1 MSARRFTKILIVE
14 DEYTL
19 LEALRYNLEKEG
31 YTVVTAVNGIQAL
44 DSARSESPD
53 LIILDIMLPQL
64 DGFEVCRILRKDM
77 AVPILMLTAK
87 GEEIDKVLGLEWGAD
102 DYMAKPFSMR
112 ELKARIKA
120 LLRRAAAQ
128 SGPQS
133 AEEGVLRIDDLEIDP
148 GSHKVTLGESVVTL
162 NPKEYDL
169 LVFLVRNKGR
179 VFSREHLLERVWG
192 YDYAVDTRT
201 VDVHIRWLR
210 EKIESDP
217 SKPRRLITVRGSGY
231 KIEG

>member
-1 MSARRFTKILIVE
+1 MSAKKILIVE
-14 DEYTL
+14 DEETL

-31 YTVVTAVNGIQAL
+31 YTVVTAVDGMQAL

-64 DGFEVCRILRKDM
+64 DGFEVCRILRKDVN
-77 AVPILMLTAK
+77 VPILMLTAR
-87 GEEIDKVLGLEWGAD
+87 EDEIDKVLGLELGAD
-102 DYMAKPFSMR
+102 DYMVKPFSMR

-128 SGPQS
+128 SEP
-133 AEEGVLRIDDLEIDP
+133 EGGGEDTVLQLGDLTIDLGRHE
-148 GSHKVTLGESVVTL
+148 VTLAEAAVRL
-162 NPKEYDL
+162 KPKEFDL
-169 LVFLVRNKGR
+169 LVFLSRNKGR

-192 YDYAVDTRT
+192 YDFAGDTRT

-217 SKPRRLITVRGSGY
+217 SKPRRLITVRGTGY

>member
-1 MSARRFTKILIVE
+1 MSASKILIVE
-14 DEYTL
+14 DEHTL

-31 YTVVTAVNGIQAL
+31 YTVVTAVDGIQAL

-77 AVPILMLTAK
+77 AVPILILTAK
-87 GEEIDKVLGLEWGAD
+87 GEEIDKVIGLEWGAD
-102 DYMAKPFSMR
+102 DYMVKPFSMR

-120 LLRRAAAQ
+120 ILRRTA
-128 SGPQS
+128 SEPQS
-133 AEEGVLRIDDLEIDP
+133 AEEGVLKIGDLTIDP
-148 GSHKVTLGESVVTL
+148 GGHKVTLGESVVTL

-169 LVFLVRNKGR
+169 LAFLVKNKGR

-192 YDYAVDTRT
+192 YDYVGDTRT

-217 SKPRRLITVRGSGY
+217 SKPRRLITVRGTGY

>member
-1 MSARRFTKILIVE
+1 
-14 DEYTL
+14 
-19 LEALRYNLEKEG
+19 
-31 YTVVTAVNGIQAL
+31 
-44 DSARSESPD
+44 
-53 LIILDIMLPQL
+53 MLPQL

-128 SGPQS
+128 SEPQS